1 VLQLCRS
8 DLIGLF
14 DAPAHAFG
22 FGSFQVAAI

>member
-22 FGSFQVAAI
+22 FRSFQVAAI